1 MIRKMNCLLSSS
13 AFLSEMMMIMML
25 MTMMF
30 MMMMTIGPQALV
42 RAELPVYRLSLH

>member
-13 AFLSEMMMIMML
+13 AFLSEMMMIMVL

-30 MMMMTIGPQALV
+30 MMIMTIGPQALV
-42 RAELPVYRLSLH
+42 RAELPV